1 MGLTKE
7 RIDMA
12 PNEATK
18 DENNLIVRRYQPYN
32 GPTGDEVV
40 VTKDGRKFANGITK
54 HCGDMRIVRDE
65 DGKQY
70 VVYR

>member
-1 MGLTKE
+1 
-7 RIDMA
+7 MA

-40 VTKDGRKFANGITK
+40 VTKDGRKFAHGIV
-54 HCGDMRIVRDE
+54 GSSDDVRIVRDE

-70 VVYR
+70 VVWR